1 MYLSH
6 LQDHTISGKNQKRK
20 KHAAGI
26 EMVSGIRQFGK
37 AIRFYAVKLPFIYLM
52 IGLGFVFEFLLTY
65 PFMILVTIDE
75 RRQAGRKYSNAASA
89 TRYPEDV

>member
-1 MYLSH
+1 
-6 LQDHTISGKNQKRK
+6 
-20 KHAAGI
+20 
-26 EMVSGIRQFGK
+26 MVSGIRQLGK

-65 PFMILVTIDE
+65 PFMILVAIDQ
-75 RRQAGRKYSNAASA
+75 RRQAGRPHSNAAAA